1 MKKILLTSI
10 AVAACGVSAF
20 GQGEIV
26 FENIDNSTALV
37 TLNSLAGPSTGSGLV
52 VELLWN
58 NGSQFVVQDTFTST
72 FAGGGNALQ
81 DPGQFNGGELTIPSS
96 GTQTFEVE
104 GFYTTGGH
112 AYSGTTVAFTAAVN
126 VSPPGTP
133 AGTDD
138 GGSWSATAGK
148 QGDLALIQIVPEPTT
163 IALGGLG
170 AAALLLFR
178 RRK

>member
-10 AVAACGVSAF
+10 ALAGLGVSAF
-20 GQGEIV
+20 GQGQIL
-26 FENIDNSTALV
+26 FENDLNSTSFV
-37 TLNSLAGPSTGSGLV
+37 TLNTGGTSASGLV

-58 NGSQFVVQDTFTST
+58 NGSGFVVENTFTST
-72 FAGGGNALQ
+72 YTGLGQNGQAA
-81 DPGQFNGGELTIPSS
+81 GQFTGPELTIPTS

-112 AYSGTTVAFTAAVN
+112 AYTGITVAFTAPVT
-126 VSPPGTP
+126 VSPAPLGK
-133 AGTDD
+133 TDN
-138 GGSWSATAGK
+138 GGSWTGSAGG
-148 QGDLALIQIVPEPTT
+148 QGDMELFEIVPEPST

>member
-20 GQGEIV
+20 GQGQIIFQNAE
-26 FENIDNSTALV
+26 NSTSFV
-37 TLNSLAGPSTGSGLV
+37 TLNTGGTSASGLV
-52 VELLWN
+52 VELLDN
-58 NGSQFVVQDTFTST
+58 NGSQFVVVDTFTST
-72 FAGGGNALQ
+72 YSTPTALQ
-81 DPGQFNGGELTIPSS
+81 GPGQFNAGEITVPTS

-112 AYSGTTVAFTAAVN
+112 AYTGITVAFTAAST
-126 VSPPGTP
+126 VSPAPLGH
-133 AGTDD
+133 TDA
-138 GGSWSATAGK
+138 GGSWTASPGG
-148 QGDLALIQIVPEPTT
+148 QGDLELFEIVPEPST